1 MVNNLFKFFSSLF
14 LICSLFLSGV
24 FAQTKIN
31 YVDVVVNG
39 TGASESAAINNALVN
54 GLSQISGQYMS
65 ASDKSELTQK
75 LEIIEGNEKE
85 EIKENFSEE
94 INSFTKGVIKQFK
107 VLKVNKENMLFKAR
121 VQMTIPT
128 YNEGFDAKKIKIAV
142 LPFKALNEIDTSTAE
157 KEVGRW
163 RRELEEGLVQ
173 TRKFQVIDKDY
184 GDLLTKELN
193 SYNSA
198 DYKIEELMRFGRKI
212 GADYVLTGTLITGMK
227 SKLNPDKQKYKL
239 SLRIIDLATSQI
251 KFAKKVSDVQKTI
264 RQIIDAIYPIPVI
277 DINGRSVTIG
287 IGGDMLVVGDIF
299 ELVELGK
306 VLKDPYTGEKLGY
319 QETTVSDVEIEKIYS
334 KTTKAQIIN
343 EKVDLDEIE
352 FKSGKFILRS
362 VQTKENKKG
371 LTEEITNSEDW

>member
-14 LICSLFLSGV
+14 LICSLFLSGA

-94 INSFTKGVIKQFK
+94 INSFTKGVIKKFK

-227 SKLNPDKQKYKL
+227 SKLNPDKQKYKV

-362 VQTKENKKG
+362 VQTKEDKKG

>member
-1 MVNNLFKFFSSLF
+1 MFTKAFGLMKLFILMLLLFSSF
-14 LICSLFLSGV
+14 V
-24 FAQTKIN
+24 FSQTKIK
-31 YVDVVVNG
+31 YVDVIVNG
-39 TGASESAAINNALVN
+39 TGVSESAAINNALIN

-65 ASDKSELTQK
+65 ASDKSEFTQK
-75 LEIIEGNEKE
+75 LEMIEGNEKE

-94 INSFTKGVIKQFK
+94 INSFTKGVVKKFK
-107 VLKVNKENMLFKAR
+107 VLKVDKENMLFKAR

-128 YNEGFDAKKIKIAV
+128 YEEGFDSKKLKIAV
-142 LPFKALNEIDTSTAE
+142 LPFKALNEIDASTAE

-184 GDLLTKELN
+184 GDLLSSELN

-277 DINGRSVTIG
+277 DISGRSVTIG
-287 IGGDMLVVGDIF
+287 IGGDMLGVGDIF

-319 QETTVSDVEIEKIYS
+319 QETTLSDVEIEKIYS

-343 EKVDLDEIE
+343 EKVDLNEIK
-352 FKSGKFILRS
+352 FKSGKFILRP
-362 VQTKENKKG
+362 VQTKEDKKG
-371 LTEEITNSEDW
+371 LTEEMINSEDW

>member
-14 LICSLFLSGV
+14 LVCSLFLSGA

-39 TGASESAAINNALVN
+39 TGASERDAINNALVN

-94 INSFTKGVIKQFK
+94 INSFTKGVIKKFK

-142 LPFKALNEIDTSTAE
+142 LPFKALNEIDASTAE

-184 GDLLTKELN
+184 GDLLSKELN

-227 SKLNPDKQKYKL
+227 SKLNPDKQKYKV

-362 VQTKENKKG
+362 VQTKEDKKG

>member
-1 MVNNLFKFFSSLF
+1 MFTKAFGLMKLFILMLLLFSSF
-14 LICSLFLSGV
+14 V
-24 FAQTKIN
+24 FSQTKIK
-31 YVDVVVNG
+31 YVDVIVNG
-39 TGASESAAINNALVN
+39 TGVSESAAINNALIN

-75 LEIIEGNEKE
+75 LEMIEGNEKE

-94 INSFTKGVIKQFK
+94 INSFTKGVVKKFK
-107 VLKVNKENMLFKAR
+107 VLKVDKENMLFKAR

-128 YNEGFDAKKIKIAV
+128 YEEGFDSKKLKIAV
-142 LPFKALNEIDTSTAE
+142 LPFKALNEIDASTAE

-184 GDLLTKELN
+184 GDLLSSELN

-277 DINGRSVTIG
+277 DISGRSVTIG
-287 IGGDMLVVGDIF
+287 IGGDMLGVGDIF

-319 QETTVSDVEIEKIYS
+319 QETTLSDVEIEKIYS

-343 EKVDLDEIE
+343 EKVDLNEIK
-352 FKSGKFILRS
+352 FKSGKFILRP
-362 VQTKENKKG
+362 VQTKEDKKG
-371 LTEEITNSEDW
+371 LTEEMINSEDW

>member
-14 LICSLFLSGV
+14 LIWSLFLSGV

>member
-14 LICSLFLSGV
+14 LICSLFLSGA

-65 ASDKSELTQK
+65 ASDKSELSQK

-227 SKLNPDKQKYKL
+227 SKLNPDKQKYKV

-251 KFAKKVSDVQKTI
+251 KFAKKVSDVQKAI

>member
-14 LICSLFLSGV
+14 LICSLFLSGA